1 MTADAWYDI
10 EQGYD
15 FLYAQYSTDGGSTWT
30 TIGRGLTGTNT
41 RWGGLRFSYKAAGQ
55 ATKFRFRYATDGG
68 VNQTGAFLDNISIKA
83 DRTTF
88 TDDVE
93 TEATGWAVKG
103 WKRSTGTETVS
114 DNRYYLIEN
123 RQYVG
128 YDATLA
134 QGPYNFSEAVTR
146 PNWVEFFKFQDGMLV
161 WLVDPTAPDNNTS
174 VHPGSGYA
182 LPVDA
187 TPNSFTYSDG
197 TSPTNRREPFDATFG
212 LDVIDPTCLHKQ
224 VAADNTEL
232 ETCSG
237 GVPQQATFDDT
248 LVSAY
253 YDAAA
258 NPQNSVKVAGEGV
271 KATVKSVDGTSRNML
286 VDVTY

>member
-1 MTADAWYDI
+1 MT
-10 EQGYD
+10 
-15 FLYAQYSTDGGSTWT
+15 
-30 TIGRGLTGTNT
+30 N
-41 RWGGLRFSYKAAGQ
+41 
-55 ATKFRFRYATDGG
+55 
-68 VNQTGAFLDNISIKA
+68 
-83 DRTTF
+83 
-88 TDDVE
+88 VE
-93 TEATGWAVKG
+93 TEAPGWTVKG

-134 QGPYNFSEAVTR
+134 QGPYNFSEAISR
-146 PNWVEFFKFQDGMLV
+146 PNWVEHFKFQDGMLV
-161 WLVDPTAPDNNTS
+161 WLVDPTAADNNTS
-174 VHPGSGYA
+174 LHPGSGYA

-187 TPNSFTYSDG
+187 TPNSFTYGDG
-197 TSPTNRREPFDATFG
+197 SSPTNRREPFDATFG
-212 LDVIDPTCLHKQ
+212 LDVIDRTCLHKQ
-224 VAADNTEL
+224 VAVDSTL

-271 KATVKSVDGTSRNML
+271 KATVKGVDGASRNML